1 MAKNRNKKK
10 KDGAA
15 PMEIAS
21 ETREDYMKVDGNSEA
36 SFPKPALGVVSR
48 KLKKTAPTRRA
59 KGVRKL
65 KALEK
70 AISKSEKM
78 EEKISKHKNKISRIR
93 SAKTLYE

>member
-15 PMEIAS
+15 PMEVAS
-21 ETREDYMKVDGNSEA
+21 ETHEDYMKVDGNSGV
-36 SFPKPALGVVSR
+36 SCSKPFLGVVNR
-48 KLKKTAPTRRA
+48 KLKKTAPTRRSKA
-59 KGVRKL
+59 VRKT

-70 AISKSEKM
+70 AISKNEKT
-78 EEKISKHKNKISRIR
+78 EERISKHKNKISRIR